1 VVLGDEGGDGSG
13 GTAGVVDGDAG
24 GMNGADVADGASV
37 MDGAGVGDGAGVVD
51 GAGIAAGTGV
61 AEGAGVAYV
70 VDGTGAGADRD
81 GVADSV
87 VTVGDGAGGR
97 CRC

>member
-1 VVLGDEGGDGSG
+1 MAG
-13 GTAGVVDGDAG
+13 GTAGGVDGDTG
-24 GMNGADVADGASV
+24 GMDAA
-37 MDGAGVGDGAGVVD
+37 DGAGVVD
-51 GAGIAAGTGV
+51 GAGVAAGTGV
-61 AEGAGVAYV
+61 VEGTGIAGIVDGAGAS
-70 VDGTGAGADRD
+70 ADRD

>member
-1 VVLGDEGGDGSG
+1 V
-13 GTAGVVDGDAG
+13 
-24 GMNGADVADGASV
+24 
-37 MDGAGVGDGAGVVD
+37 DGAGVVASTGVVEGAGVAGVVD
-51 GAGIAAGTGV
+51 GA
-61 AEGAGVAYV
+61 
-70 VDGTGAGADRD
+70 GAGADRD